1 MEPRGRV
8 ALVTGAGRRVGRAIA
23 VGLGARGAR
32 VAVHYNDASAGAE
45 ETAGIIRAAGGEA
58 RTFGADL
65 SDPHAAGALVNTVAD
80 AFGAFDILVN
90 SAGIMERHPVAEVT
104 PEIWDRTFDINLR
117 AGFFTSQAAATR
129 MPAQGGVIV
138 NIADLAA
145 FETWTAY
152 VTHCVSKAGVVALT
166 RALAHAL
173 APRVRV
179 NGVAP
184 GAVLLPEN
192 FDTAFTDRLIV
203 TTPLKHLGSPDD
215 VVRTVIFLIESDYI
229 TGETV
234 IVDGGRHVRD

>member
-1 MEPRGRV
+1 MDLLGRV
-8 ALVTGAGRRVGRAIA
+8 ALVTGAGVRLGRAIA

-32 VAVHYNDASAGAE
+32 VAVHYNSAAAGGD
-45 ETAGIIRAAGGEA
+45 ETAAIIRAAGGEA

-65 SDPHAAGALVNTVAD
+65 SDPAAATALVNTVAD
-80 AFGAFDILVN
+80 AFGGLDVLIN

-104 PEIWDRTFDINLR
+104 PAIWDKTFAINLR
-117 AGFFTSQAAATR
+117 AQFFTSQAAAAR
-129 MPAQGGVIV
+129 MPEQGGVIV
-138 NIADLAA
+138 NMADLAA
-145 FETWTAY
+145 FEAWTAY
-152 VTHCVSKAGVVALT
+152 VAHCVSKAGVVALT

-179 NGVAP
+179 NAVAP
-184 GAVLLPEN
+184 GAVLLPEG
-192 FDTAFTDRLIV
+192 FDKTFTDRLIF

-234 IVDGGRHVRD
+234 IVDGGRHVRT